1 MRLESEIAM
10 NNTVFIHADQLG
22 VLSQQVRDM
31 ALPTHTK
38 RARQS
43 DFGRMVK
50 LLKNLRLINPTRAV
64 LYIAYGVNNAGH
76 SGLLVV
82 YESPQQEVGVT
93 QPKGD
98 A

>member
-1 MRLESEIAM
+1 M
-10 NNTVFIHADQLG
+10 NDAVFIHTDQLG
-22 VLSQQVRDM
+22 VLGQQVRDV
-31 ALPTHTK
+31 AQATTTK

-50 LLKNLRLINPTRAV
+50 MLKALRLINPTRSV

-76 SGLLVV
+76 TGMLVV
-82 YESPQQEVGVT
+82 YESPQQEVGVI
-93 QPKGD
+93 QPLGD